1 MSRLPQ
7 LVRKPVDAAEAV
19 VDSAMLRKT
28 ICDSAMR
35 ECTEA
40 FGDQL
45 RAVISTGSLARDEA
59 SILRHENSFV
69 VRGDAE
75 FLVVFKKN
83 GALPATAALRE
94 IRQRIERN
102 LLQQNIQC
110 KIDLSAVHPGYFPRL
125 PAHIFSYELKHCG
138 RVIAGDERIL
148 ETIPDYS
155 PKDLSRE
162 DAWRLLCNRLV
173 EMLECAA
180 ELSREEK
187 KPSIALRYKIVK
199 LYLDMGASLLVFE
212 KAFVP
217 TYRDRCKALLRL
229 AAEKPTNTAFP
240 FDLENFAEFVAECT
254 EQKLSPGASDELS
267 TELSWQAAIQSAR
280 ALWRWEL
287 IQMVGASEELSD
299 SELFDRWIGRQP
311 FHKSIRGWLYVARA
325 CGWRQSLDVLLR
337 WLKLRKASPRH
348 WIYFIAGTLL
358 FQSST
363 EPNAAERR
371 APDANL
377 TMLASYLPIR
387 SAVALNEPQLAGL
400 NLARDAHW
408 NYQQFVAGT
417 RA

>member
-1 MSRLPQ
+1 MIPPL
-7 LVRKPVDAAEAV
+7 
-19 VDSAMLRKT
+19 LRKL
-28 ICDSAMR
+28 ICDSSLR

-45 RAVISTGSLARDEA
+45 KAVISTGSLARNEA

-83 GALPATAALRE
+83 AALPATAALRE
-94 IRQRIERN
+94 IRLRIERN

-199 LYLDMGASLLVFE
+199 LYLDMGASFLVFE

-217 TYRDRCKALLRL
+217 TYRDRCQALLRL
-229 AAEKPTNTAFP
+229 AAKKPANPAFP
-240 FDLENFAEFVAECT
+240 FDLAGFAEFVAECT

-287 IQMVGASEELSD
+287 IQLVGASEELTD

-311 FHKSIRGWLYVARA
+311 FHKRVRGWLYILRA
-325 CGWRQSLDVLLR
+325 CGWRQSPVVLLR

-363 EPNAAERR
+363 EPNASERR

-377 TMLASYLPIR
+377 AMLASYLPIR
-387 SAVALNEPQLAGL
+387 SAAAMNEPQLAGL